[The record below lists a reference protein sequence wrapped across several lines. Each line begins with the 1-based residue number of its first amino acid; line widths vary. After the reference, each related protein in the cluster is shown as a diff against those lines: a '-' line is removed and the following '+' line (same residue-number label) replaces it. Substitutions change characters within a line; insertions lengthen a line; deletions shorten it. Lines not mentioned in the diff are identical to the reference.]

1 MTTNKKK
8 KKRDRK
14 SKREKTL
21 TNVSLKT
28 ESNVDE
34 IIPRVLP
41 LDIVDGKKEEKV
53 SELSCINLDEDQW
66 ELV

>member
-41 LDIVDGKKEEKV
+41 LDIVDSKKEEKV